1 MESGYRG
8 KEGDGARKEDGDRE
22 GEGEGETQMEREM
35 KILKKESST
44 PASSHWTLSS
54 KRVNNR
60 WWLDKEEMMR
70 EGIQTEF
77 KYVQFTT
84 KTGDEK
90 SALLAPK
97 GIGSR

>member
-1 MESGYRG
+1 
-8 KEGDGARKEDGDRE
+8 
-22 GEGEGETQMEREM
+22 MERGM

-60 WWLDKEEMMR
+60 WRLDKEEMMR

-84 KTGDEK
+84 TKLVMK
-90 SALLAPK
+90 KVHFLAPK
-97 GIGSR
+97 GIGSRCTTVFATHTRYTVKKRRNI